1 MSRSLRAG
9 IIGLGV
15 GERHIAGYR
24 AHPACE
30 VVAVCDFDDD
40 KRRRAHELYPDLRVA
55 AEADEIL
62 EDPEIDI
69 VSIASWDNYHHRQI
83 VTALDRGK
91 HVFVEKPL
99 VLRPDEAADIRDR
112 LVNRPGL
119 KLSSNLILRRT
130 PRFIDLKQRIS
141 TGELGRLFLVEG
153 DYNYGRIHKL
163 IEGWRGDIDGYSL
176 VLGGGI
182 HMVDLLTW
190 LTGDRVIEV
199 TAYGNRLATAGSK
212 FDNFDLVVAILK
224 FRSGMVG
231 KIACNGGCVH
241 PHFHLVNIYGTKAT
255 FINDLPTARLYYT
268 RDPETPP
275 QSIDGAYPGA
285 AKGDMLASFV
295 EAILRDRQ
303 PEVTADDIFRSL
315 AVCFAIERSAHDG
328 GSVAIESG

>member
-40 KRRRAHELYPDLRVA
+40 KRRRARELYPELRLT

-83 VTALDRGK
+83 VAALDRGK

-112 LVNRPGL
+112 LDDRPGL
-119 KLSSNLILRRT
+119 KLSSNLILRRC
-130 PRFIDLKQRIS
+130 PRFIDLKQRIAA
-141 TGELGRLFLVEG
+141 GGLGQLFHVEG

-163 IEGWRGDIDGYSL
+163 IEGWRGEIDGYSL
-176 VLGGGI
+176 VLGGGV

-199 TAYGNRLATAGSK
+199 TAYGNRLATAGTK
-212 FDNFDLVVAILK
+212 FKNFDMVVAILK
-224 FRSGMVG
+224 FRSGMTG
-231 KIACNGGCVH
+231 KLACNGGCVH
-241 PHFHLVNIYGTKAT
+241 PHFHLLNIYGTKAT

-268 RDPETPP
+268 RNPETPP
-275 QSIDGAYPGA
+275 QLIDGAYPGA
-285 AKGDMLASFV
+285 EKGDMLANFV

-303 PEVTADDIFRSL
+303 PEVSADDIFRSL

-328 GSVAIESG
+328 GAVAVGSG